1 MIVTPQG
8 GPSYIV
14 PRGNH
19 TAENLRA
26 ITHGM
31 SEADQRQDIVAV
43 NSGEELQA
51 LLTGGFQNFLDW
63 RERAFTQLG
72 LNSSGSEPSP
82 ST

>member
-1 MIVTPQG
+1 MIVNPQG

-26 ITHGM
+26 ITQGM
-31 SEADQRQDIVAV
+31 SEEDQRQDIVAV
-43 NSGEELQA
+43 DSGEELQA
-51 LLTGGFQNFLDW
+51 LLTGGFQSFLDW

-72 LNSSGSEPSP
+72 LNSSGPESSP
-82 ST
+82 SV